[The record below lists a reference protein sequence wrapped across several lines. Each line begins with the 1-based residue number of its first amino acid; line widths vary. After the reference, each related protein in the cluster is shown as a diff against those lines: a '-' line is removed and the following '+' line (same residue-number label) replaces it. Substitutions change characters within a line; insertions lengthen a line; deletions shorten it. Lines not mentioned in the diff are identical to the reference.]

1 MYKVLIERWPGC
13 YIPAIPEKALD
24 NKDDSFVELR
34 RSLLER
40 FLRECSKYQ
49 WLIDTDEFKIFS
61 RQAGEVDGVLFKLP
75 R

>member
-1 MYKVLIERWPGC
+1 MDRWPGC
-13 YIPAIPEKALD
+13 YIPAIPEKQFD

-40 FLRECSKYQ
+40 FLRECGKYS
-49 WLIDTDEFKIFS
+49 WLIESEEFKIFA
-61 RQAGEVDGVLFKLP
+61 RQNGEVDTVLFKMP